1 MKVAYSYNWS
11 LPAGDLVQVREIIG
25 RLRQQAV
32 ELGGEAGDVAVL
44 TGDEAEA
51 VQPAAQVA
59 VFFLAT
65 IPGATEGRYGLAL
78 AGNSCWSWNGAVVIS
93 AAKTVSE
100 LHAAAAD
107 LGIEVVEEYG
117 GMIFRSKRNR
127 QGIVE
132 VTQRSAFD
140 WWSDF

>member
-1 MKVAYSYNWS
+1 MKVGYSYSWLLS
-11 LPAGDLVQVREIIG
+11 AVDLAQAREIIG
-25 RLRQQAV
+25 SLHHRAF
-32 ELGGEAGDVAVL
+32 ELGGDAGDVVVL

-51 VQPAAQVA
+51 VQPGAQVA

-65 IPGATEGRYGLAL
+65 IPGASEGRYGLAS

-93 AAKTVSE
+93 AARTVSE

-117 GMIFRSKRNR
+117 GMIFRSKKN
-127 QGIVE
+127 GKGVVE
-132 VTQRSAFD
+132 VEQRSAFD
-140 WWSDF
+140 WTDF